1 MRDWISSEDRSIR
14 SCDIVVQSVRIR
26 QEIRDSEKLSACN
39 RVCKTVKLFVVG
51 CFLEG
56 PLNCRTAD

>member
-1 MRDWISSEDRSIR
+1 VIGYAVKTGESGAATL
-14 SCDIVVQSVRIR
+14 VQSVRIR
-26 QEIRDSEKLSACN
+26 QELHDPEKLPACN

-56 PLNCRTAD
+56 PLNYMTAQ